1 MDKYW
6 KFLIGTMS
14 KPRYS
19 DSHYARGKWCVNCV
33 NMWKATLGKRLNSQ
47 NAVFEH
53 QIIVLHEITH
63 WASEEMNCLGG
74 TEKCPWDEGSWDRFF
89 RKILSEFS

>member
-14 KPRYS
+14 KPRNC
-19 DSHYARGKWCVNCV
+19 DSHAARGKWCVNCV
-33 NMWKATLGKRLNSQ
+33 NMWKATLGKRLNPR

-53 QIIVLHEITH
+53 QVIVLHELTH
-63 WASEEMNCLGG
+63 WASEESNCLGG
-74 TEKCPWDEGSWDRFF
+74 TKECLWNVNSWDRFLK
-89 RKILSEFS
+89 KILRESE